1 MDFRVFPFPTII
13 NSSAT
18 HIHVQVFVS
27 IYVLFLLGMSG
38 ISGSY
43 GEFIFNFSRNCQTVF
58 QNSCTIL
65 YCFHI
70 LPSTGLCL
78 FVCCLFLLFLI
89 SFFLPSHW
97 LLIHFLRIP
106 FWFISRMSIWA
117 HTQKQYLGAYFYVYL
132 FLVVALHIIYL
143 YNLSSSTFLSV
154 PVNWRNFIF
163 LYPLLLMIGFENHR
177 KQYYN
182 FCFNCQTPANSKGEA
197 TVFTHIFTFYSPFC
211 LPDVLPLIISVLVK
225 NFL

>member
-1 MDFRVFPFPTII
+1 MYVSVVYFFLLSYSITLYDYITFYLPIHSLVDFRVFPFPTII

-43 GEFIFNFSRNCQTVF
+43 GEFIFNFSRNSQTVF

-78 FVCCLFLLFLI
+78 FVCCLFPLFLI

-132 FLVVALHIIYL
+132 FLVVALRIIYL
-143 YNLSSSTFLSV
+143 YNLSSSTFLQFQWIEETLFS
-154 PVNWRNFIF
+154 FI
-163 LYPLLLMIGFENHR
+163 LSYWW
-177 KQYYN
+177 
-182 FCFNCQTPANSKGEA
+182 
-197 TVFTHIFTFYSPFC
+197 
-211 LPDVLPLIISVLVK
+211 
-225 NFL
+225 